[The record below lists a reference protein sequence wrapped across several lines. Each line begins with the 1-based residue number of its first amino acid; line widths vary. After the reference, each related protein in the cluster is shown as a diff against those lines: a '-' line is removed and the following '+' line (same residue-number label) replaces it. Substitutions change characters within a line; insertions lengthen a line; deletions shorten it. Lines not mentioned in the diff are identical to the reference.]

1 MVQDQDRGIPEAGYP
16 QPQRAE
22 NSPLQ
27 RGLTVEEAFV
37 ALTRSCVRQW
47 QGNVAG
53 ASHAEADQAVE
64 FIHQVRVAL
73 RRLRSA
79 LKVFAPALPNAFTE
93 TWPQRLRDN
102 ADRFGPARD
111 LDVLRTELLDAIAP
125 EWLIGTVAFRDLIDV
140 VDRERHTAH
149 EVAKRAL
156 DPEEQAHMILA
167 FNADVLQLPGCGSVP
182 GLELA
187 EFARER
193 LVRARRRARERFHA
207 ASSLEPAQLHRLR
220 IGLKD
225 LRYAVEFFA
234 PLLGR
239 KTVRSY
245 LERLTQ
251 AQTTLGF
258 LQDLEV
264 ARGRLE
270 IWAHAAPSL
279 SLAAGFVLGW
289 HGPRYSGLRSRV
301 LEETRPVLWG
311 RTPW

>member
-1 MVQDQDRGIPEAGYP
+1 MVQDQDRGIPEAGQP
-16 QPQRAE
+16 QPLHAE
-22 NSPLQ
+22 TSPLQ

-37 ALTRSCVRQW
+37 ALARSCVRQW

-53 ASHAEADQAVE
+53 ASHAEADQAAE
-64 FIHQVRVAL
+64 FIHQIRVAL

-79 LKVFAPALPNAFTE
+79 MKVFAPALPSAFTE

-125 EWLIGTVAFRDLIDV
+125 EWLIGTVAFRDLVDV
-140 VDRERHTAH
+140 VDRERHTAN
-149 EVAKRAL
+149 EAAKRAL
-156 DPEEQAHMILA
+156 DPDEQARIAVA
-167 FNADVLQLPGCGSVP
+167 FNADLLQLPRRGPAP
-182 GLELA
+182 GLELT

-193 LVRARRRARERFHA
+193 LVRARRRARERFNA